1 MSFVDCCID
10 NGRDFRINFLW
21 FVVATLKNTLKKK
34 KISLNKPYF
43 DIIDPKKKE
52 INYNEVALFV
62 EDKEREKKN
71 ISSLFFNE
79 QF

>member
-1 MSFVDCCID
+1 MVCGSHIEEYF
-10 NGRDFRINFLW
+10 
-21 FVVATLKNTLKKK
+21 KKK

-62 EDKEREKKN
+62 EDKDREKK
-71 ISSLFFNE
+71 I
-79 QF
+79 